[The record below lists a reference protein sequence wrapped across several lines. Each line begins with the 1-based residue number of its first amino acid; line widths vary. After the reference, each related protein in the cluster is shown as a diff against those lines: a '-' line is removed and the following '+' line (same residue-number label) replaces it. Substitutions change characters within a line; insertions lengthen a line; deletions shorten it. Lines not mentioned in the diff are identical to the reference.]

1 MTQHYETQYKD
12 NLKRLLP
19 RATTHSSSSSV
30 KENMTG
36 VSTNVRFGSA
46 SFTGE
51 DGIKTQLP
59 TVMRVKPFTGINQLK
74 VVTLKKETKVRGGAV
89 LPSGQ
94 MVALW
99 TTDPFS
105 VVGQSRTDIGKNQF
119 WGDWDK
125 SHIVNYD
132 HPYFDH

>member
-1 MTQHYETQYKD
+1 
-12 NLKRLLP
+12 
-19 RATTHSSSSSV
+19 
-30 KENMTG
+30 MTG
-36 VSTNVRFGSA
+36 VSTNICFGSA

-59 TVMRVKPFTGINQLK
+59 TVMRVKPFTGINQIK
-74 VVTLKKETKVRGGAV
+74 VVKLKKETKVRGGAV
-89 LPSGQ
+89 VGPG

-99 TTDPFS
+99 TTDPFTA
-105 VVGQSRTDIGKNQF
+105 VGQSRTEIGKNPF

-132 HPYFDH
+132 HPYFAH